1 MRRVKFSIAA
11 MFLSVALFSLYAC
24 QPKVDGIKSP
34 SGRFTVQFEVT
45 KDYKSQGTDDIDDI
59 SYIQYKVT
67 FYDKGNPI
75 TSVEYSDV
83 YGWDENAEPK
93 TTDKIVSEFQWSPK
107 EDFVILPEEGWASAP
122 GSPSYKVIN
131 LNSSNN
137 WKTGVINMFI
147 ETWYGDMLVFG
158 NVKDD
163 CHCQVEMFD
172 GKTGKI
178 TVIAAAESP
187 LGYEISD
194 SGDDFLFIKTVL
206 DNCRMQEDEENFHM
220 KCFEYEIPKQEL
232 RERPCR

>member
-1 MRRVKFSIAA
+1 MIESMGKIQELQDQFSSEIWEIRLQAA
-11 MFLSVALFSLYAC
+11 DSLASINTEDALSFL
-24 QPKVDGIKSP
+24 
-34 SGRFTVQFEVT
+34 
-45 KDYKSQGTDDIDDI
+45 KDQ
-59 SYIQYKVT
+59 
-67 FYDKGNPI
+67 
-75 TSVEYSDV
+75 
-83 YGWDENAEPK
+83 
-93 TTDKIVSEFQWSPK
+93 
-107 EDFVILPEEGWASAP
+107 
-122 GSPSYKVIN
+122 